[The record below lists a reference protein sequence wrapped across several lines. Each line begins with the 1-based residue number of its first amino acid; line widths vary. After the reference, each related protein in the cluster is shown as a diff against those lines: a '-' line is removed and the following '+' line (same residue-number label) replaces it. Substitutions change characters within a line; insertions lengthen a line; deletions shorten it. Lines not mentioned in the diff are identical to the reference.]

1 MFTHTILS
9 ISRLEK
15 VSWAIFWAIWDII
28 CALAYEYHFLPKM
41 LNPLIKVLYLL
52 NVYAPT
58 AISMDHCWIYYS
70 QYSKHKVFMMYI
82 YDLDSDYTKM
92 HERITPFVKDLWK
105 FGVISFN
112 KNYELVYFV
121 EWLRFQYNYFLKK

>member
-1 MFTHTILS
+1 MS
-9 ISRLEK
+9 
-15 VSWAIFWAIWDII
+15 
-28 CALAYEYHFLPKM
+28 FLPKM

-92 HERITPFVKDLWK
+92 HERITPFVKDL
-105 FGVISFN
+105 
-112 KNYELVYFV
+112 
-121 EWLRFQYNYFLKK
+121 